1 MSIISLNKIQKIL
14 HFFVL
19 IFPIII
25 VLRSAA
31 INTTLAIISAISI
44 LYILIKKNYFFFE
57 DNFVKFIIIFFGF
70 IFINSIVQFNDL
82 ETSLK
87 SLANYRY
94 LLLTFAVFISLENI
108 PKKNFN
114 LFIYLN
120 LLLITLIGLDIL
132 YQFNIGKN
140 IFGFLPGM
148 CDINQNNCVRFSG
161 VFGTELIAGAYLSHI
176 GLLFFFLVK
185 DDKKFEEKNFFKVII
200 YTYLFILFFFIL
212 LTGERNAPLV
222 FLICILLFFFL
233 QKKIKIVNFFILNFI
248 FFLILLL
255 VVQNS
260 HFLKSRY
267 INFFDVIPK
276 GQVSLIDKVKNNPWS
291 YHYQAAYELFLEKPL
306 IGHGYKSFRFKCKHT
321 NIEKKTIENPDE
333 YRNFRACSSHPHNY
347 AMEFLSE
354 NGIIGFLFFLT
365 FFLIIFNKILNL
377 KKYLKNKKSN
387 IVLGIGS
394 LLLAVMFP
402 LKPSGA
408 FFTTFNASI
417 LFYMLGFFLFY
428 IDKLKKDES

>member
-1 MSIISLNKIQKIL
+1 MSIINFNKIQKIL
-14 HFFVL
+14 YFFVL
-19 IFPIII
+19 IFPLII

-57 DNFVKFIIIFFGF
+57 DSLVKFIIIFFGF
-70 IFINSIVQFNDL
+70 IFINSVVQFNDL

-108 PKKNFN
+108 TKKNFN
-114 LFIYLN
+114 LFVYLN
-120 LLLITLIGLDIL
+120 LLLIILIGLDIF
-132 YQFNIGKN
+132 YQFNIGEN

-161 VFGTELIAGAYLSHI
+161 VFGTELIAGAYLSQI
-176 GLLFFFLVK
+176 GLLIFFLAK
-185 DDKKFEEKNFFKVII
+185 DVKKFEERNFFKIII
-200 YTYLFILFFFIL
+200 YTYLFILFLFIL
-212 LTGERNAPLV
+212 LTGERNALLV

-233 QKKIKIVNFFILNFI
+233 QKKIKIINFLILNFI
-248 FFLILLL
+248 FFTILFV

-306 IGHGYKSFRFKCKHT
+306 IGHGYKSFRFKCKDT
-321 NIEKKTIENPDE
+321 NIDKKTIENRDK
-333 YRNFRACSSHPHNY
+333 YRNFRACSMHPHNY

-354 NGIIGFLFFLT
+354 NGIIGLLFFLT
-365 FFLIIFNKILNL
+365 FFSMIFYKVLNL
-377 KKYLKNKKSN
+377 KKHSENKKKY

-402 LKPSGA
+402 LKPSGS

-428 IDKLKKDES
+428 IDKLKKNES